1 MIGIWCVVRVLTSP
15 GAWNFNREMIMF
27 GRSGASV
34 LSDGKEAT
42 VSKEHFSD
50 VVIAQMSAYCQRN
63 VEAHLVRH
71 MADHNDQAEVYFILK
86 QILFRIDRREGP
98 FPRCTL
104 ICSLQRVAEELLTI
118 MLTITNLSR

>member
-1 MIGIWCVVRVLTSP
+1 
-15 GAWNFNREMIMF
+15 MF

-34 LSDGKEAT
+34 LSDGKEVT

-86 QILFRIDRREGP
+86 QILFCIDRREDP
-98 FPRCTL
+98 SHFLPL
-104 ICSLQRVAEELLTI
+104 LSSELLTI
-118 MLTITNLSR
+118 MLTMTNLSR